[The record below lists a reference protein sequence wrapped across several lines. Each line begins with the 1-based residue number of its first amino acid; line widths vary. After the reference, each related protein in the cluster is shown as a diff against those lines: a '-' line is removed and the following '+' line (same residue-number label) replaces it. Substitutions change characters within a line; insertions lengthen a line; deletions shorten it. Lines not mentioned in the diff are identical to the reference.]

1 MGVEWSLRTEPGL
14 LLRCRTPPRRSR
26 DRPGAS
32 FPVRVGLAG
41 PRFIVVPCGPRLCRG
56 TVLLGSDAARAKAGV
71 RDPEKRRIDPKVSV
85 RNFSFGVVRERVY
98 YRWERFCPSGP
109 EIRIPLGIDGYLRS
123 LYDAP
128 MIVERTVSEVVGQT
142 VSALRQATGLTQA
155 ELASAMRDMGF
166 AWQRQTVAR
175 IERGVR
181 TLNVDELVAVAAYFE
196 MPVQAVLAR
205 PEVLGASSAFDEWRP
220 IRIGERLVD
229 VRDWLNAVWQSGR
242 SYDDRPDTATW
253 RAIDAV
259 VGNLRRPWAAYWR
272 RGDDAARAFHR
283 ARTERED
290 RKRSGPIFVV
300 DQDVEIQT
308 TPPLWG
314 QSSVTKLE
322 AGVPYTAR
330 DEFEAEAIRQTTS
343 ARVVTKQRAYRMRQR
358 A

>member
-1 MGVEWSLRTEPGL
+1 
-14 LLRCRTPPRRSR
+14 
-26 DRPGAS
+26 
-32 FPVRVGLAG
+32 VG
-41 PRFIVVPCGPRLCRG
+41 
-56 TVLLGSDAARAKAGV
+56 DQQ
-71 RDPEKRRIDPKVSV
+71 
-85 RNFSFGVVRERVY
+85 
-98 YRWERFCPSGP
+98 ERFSPSGLDA
-109 EIRIPLGIDGYLRS
+109 RIPLGIDGYLRS

-242 SYDDRPDTATW
+242 SHDDRPDTATR

-272 RGDDAARAFHR
+272 RGDDAARAFQR
-283 ARTERED
+283 ARTERDD

-314 QSSVTKLE
+314 QPSVTKLE

-330 DEFEAEAIRQTTS
+330 DEFEAEAIRQTTN